1 MRGRKPPFCFVSGF
15 DLPDFRQRSCAN
27 FPLHLGHQNDCLM
40 SNVYYSDYLQLNK
53 ILGAQS
59 LESDKV
65 NKEAHDEMLFIIVHQ
80 AYELWFKQ
88 ILYEVASVMDI
99 LNRPAINDN
108 SPDVQIMDHRLNRTV
123 EILKLLIQQIDV
135 IETMTPLD
143 FLDFRDL
150 LRPASGFQSMQFK
163 ILEAKLGLRSQD
175 RFGKEYYVSQ
185 LKPHDRQQILDLDG
199 QETLLELV
207 TAWLE
212 RMPYF
217 ELSELWKNF
226 DTPADGSHPFW
237 NAYRKQ
243 YAASLGEGE
252 TENLKYYDRLFMN
265 LDYSNDKRRLSAKAR
280 RAALFIMLYRGY
292 PVLATPYRLLNHLLS
307 IDELMATWRYR
318 HMNMVHRM
326 IGHRVGTGGS
336 TGKNYLKN
344 ALDSHYIFSEFAEL
358 TSYLVE
364 RSRLPKLSPELSQK
378 LGFEV

>member
-1 MRGRKPPFCFVSGF
+1 
-15 DLPDFRQRSCAN
+15 
-27 FPLHLGHQNDCLM
+27 M
-40 SNVYYSDYLQLNK
+40 SNVYYSEYLQLDK
-53 ILGAQS
+53 VLGAQAP
-59 LESDKV
+59 ESDKV

-88 ILYEVASVMDI
+88 ILHEVGSVMEI

-108 SPDVQIMDHRLNRTV
+108 SPDIQIMDHRLNRTV

-163 ILEAKLGLRSQD
+163 ILEAKLGLRSDD

-217 ELSELWKNF
+217 DNSELWKNF
-226 DTPADGSHPFW
+226 DGPEDGSHPFW

-243 YAASLGEGE
+243 YSTSLGEGE
-252 TENLKYYDRLFMN
+252 TESLKYYDRLFMN
-265 LDYSNDKRRLSAKAR
+265 LDYSDDKRRLSTKAR

-364 RSRLPKLSPELSQK
+364 RSRLPQFSPELSQK

>member
-1 MRGRKPPFCFVSGF
+1 
-15 DLPDFRQRSCAN
+15 
-27 FPLHLGHQNDCLM
+27 M
-40 SNVYYSDYLQLNK
+40 SNVYYSEYLQLDK
-53 ILGAQS
+53 ILGAQAP
-59 LESDKV
+59 ESDKV

-88 ILYEVASVMDI
+88 ILHEVGSVMEI
-99 LNRPAINDN
+99 LNRPSINDN
-108 SPDVQIMDHRLNRTV
+108 SPDIQIMDHRLNRTV

-163 ILEAKLGLRSQD
+163 ILEAKLGLRSAD

-199 QETLLELV
+199 QETLLDLV
-207 TAWLE
+207 TSWLE

-217 ELSELWKNF
+217 DKPELWQNF
-226 DTPADGSHPFW
+226 EASENGDHAFW
-237 NAYRKQ
+237 TAYRAE
-243 YAASLGEGE
+243 YASSLGEGE
-252 TENLKYYDRLFMN
+252 SESLKYYDRLFMN
-265 LDYSNDKRRLSAKAR
+265 LEYEDDKRRLSTRAR
-280 RAALFIMLYRGY
+280 RSALFIMLFRGS
-292 PVLATPYRLLNHLLS
+292 PMLAMPFRLINHLLS

-364 RSRLPKLSPELSQK
+364 RSRLPKFSPELNQK